1 MVTAHR
7 VIFTLI
13 YVLTSL
19 PVRAKEKP
27 VWTHAEHLQGE
38 VSLVWAGVTDLVV
51 AVNTIV

>member
-13 YVLTSL
+13 YVLASL
-19 PVRAKEKP
+19 PVRAKEEP
-27 VWTHAEHLQGE
+27 VWTHAEDLEGE
-38 VSLVWAGVTDLVV
+38 VSLVWGVVTHLVV